1 MDGVFGGL
9 GAEGLGVE
17 LVDCSSLGGVAEDS
31 TEIRD
36 GFSSIVSSLSVVG
49 SLLLTGIVVEVLDI
63 VAPLL
68 FNNDA
73 NIPYE
78 CVNSYRIATAIHSR
92 RKIFAVVKLN
102 CNSLAV

>member
-9 GAEGLGVE
+9 GLVGLGVE
-17 LVDCSSLGGVAEDS
+17 LVYCSSLGGVAENS
-31 TEIRD
+31 TEVSK
-36 GFSSIVSSLSVVG
+36 GFSSIVSRLSLVD
-49 SLLLTGIVVEVLDI
+49 SLVLTGTAVGVLDI

-78 CVNSYRIATAIHSR
+78 YMIN
-92 RKIFAVVKLN
+92 
-102 CNSLAV
+102 

>member
-9 GAEGLGVE
+9 GSVGLGVE
-17 LVDCSSLGGVAEDS
+17 LVDCSSLGGVAENS
-31 TEIRD
+31 TEVSER
-36 GFSSIVSSLSVVG
+36 FSSIVSSLSLVD
-49 SLLLTGIVVEVLDI
+49 SLLLTGTAVGVLDI

-78 CVNSYRIATAIHSR
+78 YMIS
-92 RKIFAVVKLN
+92 
-102 CNSLAV
+102 

>member
-9 GAEGLGVE
+9 GAGGLGVE

-31 TEIRD
+31 TEVRD
-36 GFSSIVSSLSVVG
+36 GFSSIVSSLSLVD
-49 SLLLTGIVVEVLDI
+49 SLLLTGTAVDVLDI

-68 FNNDA
+68 FNNDV

-78 CVNSYRIATAIHSR
+78 CVNSYQIYIKSSA
-92 RKIFAVVKLN
+92 
-102 CNSLAV
+102 

>member
-17 LVDCSSLGGVAEDS
+17 LVDCGSLGGVAEDS
-31 TEIRD
+31 TEVRD
-36 GFSSIVSSLSVVG
+36 EFSSIVSSLSLVD
-49 SLLLTGIVVEVLDI
+49 SLLLTGTAVDVLDI

-78 CVNSYRIATAIHSR
+78 CVNSYRIAAANCSK
-92 RKIFAVVKLN
+92 RKVSQL
-102 CNSLAV
+102 

>member
-1 MDGVFGGL
+1 M
-9 GAEGLGVE
+9 E
-17 LVDCSSLGGVAEDS
+17 LVDCVSLGGVAEDS

-36 GFSSIVSSLSVVG
+36 VFLLIVSILSLVD
-49 SLLLTGIVVEVLDI
+49 SLLLTGTAVEVLDI

-78 CVNSYRIATAIHSR
+78 CVNSYQIHKRELSMIAT
-92 RKIFAVVKLN
+92 
-102 CNSLAV
+102 

>member
-9 GAEGLGVE
+9 GSVGLGVE
-17 LVDCSSLGGVAEDS
+17 LVDCSSLEGVTGNS
-31 TEIRD
+31 TEVSE
-36 GFSSIVSSLSVVG
+36 GFSSIVSSLSLVD
-49 SLLLTGIVVEVLDI
+49 SLLLTGTAVGVLDI

-78 CVNSYRIATAIHSR
+78 YMIS
-92 RKIFAVVKLN
+92 
-102 CNSLAV
+102 